1 MREQISELVD
11 GELQDH
17 DAGAVLAALR
27 EPGDARDAWRTYH
40 LIGDAMRDTPV
51 LSAGFAARVA
61 ERLAAEPVVL
71 APAAKAA
78 PRAAAPTRGWG
89 WRIAASVAAAGFV
102 GWVAFGPRPATEA
115 LAPVAQA
122 PQVPVA
128 VQAEP
133 AHVPPPA
140 AAPDYLLAH
149 QRYSPGISLPGM
161 APYARTVSVETRE
174 VRRP

>member
-11 GELQDH
+11 GELQESN
-17 DAGAVLAALR
+17 AATVLAALR
-27 EPGDARDAWRTYH
+27 EPGNARDAWQTYH

-51 LSAGFAARVA
+51 LSAGFSARVA
-61 ERLAAEPVVL
+61 QRLAAEPVVL
-71 APAAKAA
+71 APPATAA
-78 PRAAAPTRGWG
+78 PRAAAATRAWG
-89 WRIAASVAAAGFV
+89 LRVAASVAAAGFV
-102 GWVAFGPRPATEA
+102 AWVAFGPRPASEA
-115 LAPVAQA
+115 VAPVAQA
-122 PQVPVA
+122 PQAPVTA
-128 VQAEP
+128 QAEP

-161 APYARTVSVETRE
+161 AQYARTVSVETRG